1 MIISNDNNTLA
12 WWLSVDLRTIILEC
26 KKTYKG
32 NCALELLIMDPF
44 LLIEMI
50 LNLYHIYVVATA
62 ILTVSPA
69 QQHQGYVLRNANPN
83 TQRH

>member
-1 MIISNDNNTLA
+1 
-12 WWLSVDLRTIILEC
+12 
-26 KKTYKG
+26 
-32 NCALELLIMDPF
+32 MDPF

-69 QQHQGYVLRNANPN
+69 QQHQGYILRNANPN